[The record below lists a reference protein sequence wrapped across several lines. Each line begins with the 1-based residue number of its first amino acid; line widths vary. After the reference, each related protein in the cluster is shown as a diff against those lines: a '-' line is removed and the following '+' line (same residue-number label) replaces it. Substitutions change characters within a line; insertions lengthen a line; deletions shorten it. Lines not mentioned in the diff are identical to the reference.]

1 MKSSRTMEHAC
12 EWRQFIEKKKKKVEI
27 LNFNAFRGLFPF
39 SLKKDIFHFA
49 LSPTNDESIL
59 G

>member
-1 MKSSRTMEHAC
+1 MEHAC